1 MISIRRFHV
10 EIFSYYYNSIKF
22 PKEMQISSNDHRQN
36 TNIVKKN
43 QGRNTNFVKRMQ
55 KKREFHQWARKNL
68 ISTNNREKIPYSTK
82 RLQRKCTKCTFRQW
96 IAKQL
101 TLLKGRKKSEFCQ
114 RATEKCEFRQR
125 KVVHGK
131 TRISSNRCGKAQL

>member
-1 MISIRRFHV
+1 MQKYFHTIITELNSRRKCKFHQMIMDKIPLKK
-10 EIFSYYYNSIKF
+10 SY
-22 PKEMQISSNDHRQN
+22 RQ
-36 TNIVKKN
+36 KN
-43 QGRNTNFVKRMQ
+43 QGRNTNFVKRLQ

-68 ISTNNREKIPYSTK
+68 ISTNNREKIPYSAK

-96 IAKQL
+96 IAKKL

-125 KVVHGK
+125 KVHGK
-131 TRISSNRCGKAQL
+131 TRFSSNRCGKGRL